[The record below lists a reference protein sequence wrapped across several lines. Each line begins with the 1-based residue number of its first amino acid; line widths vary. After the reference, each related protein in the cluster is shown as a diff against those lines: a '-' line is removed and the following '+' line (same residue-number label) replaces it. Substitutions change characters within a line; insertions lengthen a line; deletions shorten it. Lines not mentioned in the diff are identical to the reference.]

1 MDKKKKIMKW
11 IIIVAIIVIPV
22 MYSFFYL
29 KAFWDPYGNL
39 HGMKIAIVN
48 LDKGSNN
55 ENLGNNLVEEL
66 KEKDVMSIEVLN
78 DSKKAEDGLI
88 NEEYY
93 ATITIPENFTQ
104 DLNSA
109 ENKDRKTTTIT
120 YSPNQK
126 SNYLAS
132 QIIGKV
138 VTTVETELR
147 SEVSKKVVETLSNK
161 LNEVPEKMQDISD
174 GATQIKDGANQL

>member
-66 KEKDVMSIEVLN
+66 KEKDVMSI
-78 DSKKAEDGLI
+78 K
-88 NEEYY
+88 
-93 ATITIPENFTQ
+93 
-104 DLNSA
+104 
-109 ENKDRKTTTIT
+109 
-120 YSPNQK
+120 
-126 SNYLAS
+126 
-132 QIIGKV
+132 
-138 VTTVETELR
+138 
-147 SEVSKKVVETLSNK
+147 
-161 LNEVPEKMQDISD
+161 
-174 GATQIKDGANQL
+174 